1 VHSDGDRILGLAVMF
16 VDPADGSAGFI
27 NVVGDITPEDV
38 GRIGRTF
45 DIDALERF
53 GDVDEDRK
61 EERP

>member
-1 VHSDGDRILGLAVMF
+1 
-16 VDPADGSAGFI
+16 
-27 NVVGDITPEDV
+27 VVGNITPEDV

-53 GDVDEDRK
+53 DEAGGGRE